1 MKMKM
6 KADTAT
12 IIRARRSGSR
22 LLSVYQIDG
31 GAVVGEYRTVDPGKA
46 FFDGLR
52 FERISA

>member
-6 KADTAT
+6 NADTVT
-12 IIRARRSGSR
+12 IIRARCSGSQ